1 MARLPPPPKLRPV
14 TDDPKEIV
22 AAGYD
27 AMADRFAE
35 WQRLITGSPR
45 MRYLDELLRRLPI
58 RPDVLELGSGAAVE
72 STRILAERGRLTGVE
87 ISAEQIRRAR
97 EHLPEATFVHAD
109 MTDVEFPAESFDA
122 VVAFYVFNHVP
133 RADLPPLV
141 QRIARWL
148 HPGGHLLGTFGASES
163 AEGVQIEW
171 RGVPMFFSSFS
182 AEENRRFVRDS
193 GLELV
198 LDEVVPQDEGEEGR
212 AEFLWVLA
220 RKPR

>member
-14 TDDPKEIV
+14 PDDPKEIV

-27 AMADRFAE
+27 AMAGRFAQ
-35 WQRLITGSPR
+35 WQKTITGSPR
-45 MRYLDELLRRLPI
+45 RRYLGELLDRLPI

-72 STRILAERGRLTGVE
+72 STRILAERGRLTGVD

-97 EHLPEATFVHAD
+97 ERLPRATFVHAD
-109 MTDVEFPAESFDA
+109 MIEVELPAESFDA
-122 VVAFYVFNHVP
+122 VVAFYVFTHVP
-133 RADLPPLV
+133 RVDLPPLMHRV
-141 QRIARWL
+141 AGWL
-148 HPGGHLLGTFGASES
+148 RPGGHLLATFGASES

-171 RGVPMFFSSFS
+171 CGVPMFFSSFS
-182 AEENRRFVRDS
+182 ADENRRFVREA

-198 LDEVVPQDEGEEGR
+198 LDEVVAQDEGEEGR

>member
-1 MARLPPPPKLRPV
+1 V
-14 TDDPKEIV
+14 TDEPKQIV
-22 AAGYD
+22 EAGYD
-27 AMADRFAE
+27 AMAERFAE
-35 WQRLITGSPR
+35 WQKSITGSPR

-72 STRILAERGRLTGVE
+72 STRVLAERGRLTGVD
-87 ISAEQIRRAR
+87 ISAEQVRRAR
-97 EHLPEATFVHAD
+97 ERLPKATFLHAD
-109 MTDVEFPAESFDA
+109 MTEVEFPAESFDA

-133 RADLPPLV
+133 RADLPPLI
-141 QRIARWL
+141 QRAAAWL
-148 HPGGHLLGTFGASES
+148 RPGGHLLGTFGASES

-171 RGVPMFFSSFS
+171 CGVPMFFSSFS
-182 AEENRRFVRDS
+182 AEENRRFVREA